1 MDQSSP
7 ALSRMVGLQKKKTV
21 SFVVSIKTQR
31 KVSEATPLPGNMV
44 MANSCGVRAA
54 CTRLQTCRKDEKR
67 NCLSDL
73 EFEFIVRKPDQGNF
87 INNDM
92 HGEGKG
98 RIPCLPVLEQKDE
111 PIHWRTYICRPI
123 CVGRWPAIQRRLDR
137 EPNVPNSSHDRKRLQ
152 VNRVVVRSCGPA
164 TSGMGLA
171 P

>member
-1 MDQSSP
+1 
-7 ALSRMVGLQKKKTV
+7 
-21 SFVVSIKTQR
+21 
-31 KVSEATPLPGNMV
+31 

-73 EFEFIVRKPDQGNF
+73 EFEFIVRKPAQGNF

-111 PIHWRTYICRPI
+111 PIH
-123 CVGRWPAIQRRLDR
+123 
-137 EPNVPNSSHDRKRLQ
+137 LQ
-152 VNRVVVRSCGPA
+152 INLYLQADMCGPMA
-164 TSGMGLA
+164 GNSTAIG
-171 P
+171 